1 MILSDSKETIL
12 AVGDLHSPFIH
23 KDAVKFLA
31 LLQDHFNPTKTVLL
45 GDEADLYALSRY
57 TKDPGAMS
65 IVDEHNMT
73 IKNLQAIYKIIPKAM
88 VCNSNHMDRLPKKAM
103 EAGIPSAFLA
113 AKRELMQAPTGWVW
127 DSKWTIDDIIF
138 EHGEGFSGATAHTT
152 ATLANMKSTV
162 IGHIHS
168 HAGISYVARSDAM
181 LFGMNVGCLI
191 DYNTYAFSYSKH
203 SRFKPTIGCGIIVK
217 GVPLFIPMLQDSNL
231 RFRTNKQLIML
242 SHLGG

>member
-1 MILSDSKETIL
+1 MILNDSKETIL

-73 IKNLQAIYKIIPKAM
+73 IKNLQGIYKIIPKAM

-113 AKRELMQAPTGWVW
+113 AKRELMQAPAGWIW

-138 EHGEGFSGATAHTT
+138 EHGDGGEWCYGAY
-152 ATLANMKSTV
+152 
-162 IGHIHS
+162 HIDPS
-168 HAGISYVARSDAM
+168 
-181 LFGMNVGCLI
+181 
-191 DYNTYAFSYSKH
+191 
-203 SRFKPTIGCGIIVK
+203 
-217 GVPLFIPMLQDSNL
+217 
-231 RFRTNKQLIML
+231 
-242 SHLGG
+242 